1 MRVISWKRQRCK
13 LFLGKDGGAIEVKKN
28 IIIFILDDT
37 LRQKIYG

>member
-13 LFLGKDGGAIEVKKN
+13 LFLGKDEGAIELKKN
-28 IIIFILDDT
+28 KIIFIQDDS